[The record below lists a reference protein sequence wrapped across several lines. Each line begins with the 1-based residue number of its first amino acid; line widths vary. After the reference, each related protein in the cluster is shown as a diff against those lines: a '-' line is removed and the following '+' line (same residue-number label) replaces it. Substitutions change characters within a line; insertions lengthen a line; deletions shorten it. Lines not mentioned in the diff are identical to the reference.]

1 MTSSSPYS
9 RLLHPVPLFLAL
21 GLCLA
26 LSALGACQS
35 RQQDGGLQVESPR
48 GMATPPSHRRS
59 PVARRVIKQA
69 TAPAGTSAPATATL
83 QNSAQTSPT
92 ARLASPAPLSSLAL
106 PEAVPTPDLPSLAH
120 LLNPGPQT
128 GTVIAE
134 EQRPMVPPP
143 ATTDTVRAAVLLP
156 LSGGNA
162 HLGQALLNAAQLAMF
177 DFADYRLELLPV
189 DTKGT
194 PQGAQEAAA
203 TAIGDGARII
213 LGPLLSTSVHAMA
226 PAARAAEVPVIAFSS
241 DRSVAGAGVYTMGFL
256 PADQVRRV
264 VSYAFQKSLFR
275 FAVLAPDNTYG
286 ATVVDA
292 LRRTTDDIGAE
303 LVNAEFY
310 DPSAQDFTGVVR
322 ALAKYD
328 ERREALLKQRK
339 ALEEKDDNLS
349 KIALKRLE
357 NLQTI
362 GDLPFDAL
370 LVADGGKRLQSVAAL
385 LPFYDIDPSKVRML
399 GTGQW
404 DVQGIGAE
412 PALLGGW
419 YAAPQPSMR
428 ANFVATYIE
437 TYNASPPRLA
447 TLAYDVAALAAVLA
461 QGAGGPDFSAP
472 TLTAPSGF
480 DGFDGIF
487 RFLPSGVAER
497 GLAVLQ
503 VQPRSARV
511 ISAAPRNFES
521 LTN

>member
-1 MTSSSPYS
+1 M
-9 RLLHPVPLFLAL
+9 LVL

-26 LSALGACQS
+26 LSGLGACQF
-35 RQQDGGLQVESPR
+35 QQQGSGLQVQSPV
-48 GMATPPSHRRS
+48 GAAVATPPSHRR
-59 PVARRVIKQA
+59 PLLARPAIKKARV
-69 TAPAGTSAPATATL
+69 PAST
-83 QNSAQTSPT
+83 
-92 ARLASPAPLSSLAL
+92 PAPLAAASTRPILSPTPPQPAR
-106 PEAVPTPDLPSLAH
+106 PVQPAVVPTPDLPSLAH
-120 LLNPGPQT
+120 LLNRGSQAD
-128 GTVIAE
+128 VDILQ
-134 EQRPMVPPP
+134 EQRPLVPPP
-143 ATTDTVRAAVLLP
+143 ATTDTVRVAILLP
-156 LSGGNA
+156 LSGRNA
-162 HLGQALLNAAQLAMF
+162 PLGLALLNAAQLAIF
-177 DFADYRLELLPV
+177 DFADRRLELLPV

-194 PQGAQEAAA
+194 PQGAGEAAA

-213 LGPLLSTSVHAMA
+213 LGPLLSTSVRAIA
-226 PAARAAEVPVIAFSS
+226 PAARAAGVPVIAFSS
-241 DRSVAGAGVYTMGFL
+241 DRSVAGAGVYTMGLL

-264 VSYAFQKSLFR
+264 VNYAFQKSLFR

-292 LRRTTDDIGAE
+292 LRRTVDDIGAE
-303 LVNAEFY
+303 LVAAKFY

-322 ALAKYD
+322 RLANYD
-328 ERREALLKQRK
+328 ERREELLKQRQE
-339 ALEEKDDNLS
+339 LEGKEDNLS

-385 LPFYDIDPSKVRML
+385 LPFYDIDPSRVRML

-419 YAAPQPSMR
+419 YAAPQPSAR
-428 ANFVATYIE
+428 SNFIATYSE
-437 TYNASPPRLA
+437 TYDAQPPRLA

-461 QGAGGPDFSAP
+461 QGAAGPDFSAAM
-472 TLTAPSGF
+472 LTVPSGF

-503 VQPRSARV
+503 VQPRSAKV
-511 ISAAPRNFES
+511 ISPAPRTFEFLS
-521 LTN
+521 N